1 MFKYIR
7 IIFLGVT
14 FLFCKRVNDKHII
27 KKPRAT
33 CYKFDIALDK
43 YKFLR
48 KICKITYLKG
58 IFENLPCY
66 NIAFAF
72 R

>member
-14 FLFCKRVNDKHII
+14 FLFYKSVNGKHI
-27 KKPRAT
+27 KKTHAT
-33 CYKFDIALDK
+33 CYKFHNTLDK
-43 YKFLR
+43 SKFLR
-48 KICKITYLKG
+48 KICKINYLKG
-58 IFENLPCY
+58 IFKNLPCY

-72 R
+72 S